1 MISLAVNNN
10 VIWSRL
16 QDTIY
21 VRNAMFAFYLRRSS
35 MLNTKLTL
43 LCFLT
48 SKCGILATRAEEPYM
63 LKIDLRSDN
72 YILNLIPL

>member
-1 MISLAVNNN
+1 MISLTVNNN

-21 VRNAMFAFYLRRSS
+21 VRNAMFAFYLRSY

-72 YILNLIPL
+72 YILKLILL